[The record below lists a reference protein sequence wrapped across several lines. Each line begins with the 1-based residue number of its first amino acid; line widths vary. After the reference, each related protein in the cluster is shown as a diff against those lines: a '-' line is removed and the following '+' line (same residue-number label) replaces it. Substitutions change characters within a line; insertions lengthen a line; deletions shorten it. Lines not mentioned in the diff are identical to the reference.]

1 MEIRYGKK
9 ARQVPFSSIC
19 LGDVFCHYGFE
30 ETIYIR
36 VRECVCDSDYFN
48 CIALNSGDYYYLYD
62 EDLCIPLKAVLSV
75 DEM

>member
-1 MEIRYGKK
+1 MEIKYGKK
-9 ARQVPFSSIC
+9 AKQVPFSSVR
-19 LGDVFCHYGFE
+19 LGDVFRQNEFE

-36 VRECVCDSDYFN
+36 VRESVCDSDYFN